1 MSTDGKEHDAP
12 VLSPTT
18 PAPEAKAVRPEHPEI
33 PGSTAPHTARLIDRI
48 ENGVNLIAILILGLM
63 PILEIVMR
71 VFFRSGI
78 QDSIIFVRNSVV
90 LVGYLGG
97 MLAAREKQHLSVAA
111 ASFLQRGHTR
121 TALETV
127 SFVMAVLFTTAFSVT
142 ALEWWLTA
150 FGRLD
155 LVWFVPVRFFAG
167 LVPISFAIMTIRFW
181 RSIPRVAYA
190 RILAAVAFVLGL
202 LLSIGSITNVAY
214 SFVAEIPQFIFGL
227 ETFWY
232 GFMNIVF
239 FPLIILLVASAFVGT
254 PLFVVITGVA
264 YLLFGRNVG
273 ILAVIPNEGYA
284 MLISSSIPAIP
295 MFTFVGYVLSE
306 SKAGERLFRLFKAV
320 LGWMPGGMVV
330 ASILVSVFFATFTGA
345 SGVVI
350 LALGGLLYTILHV
363 KGHHTERFTVGL
375 LTGVGDLGLL
385 FAPSLVLILYA
396 TAAQVSVIDMFLAG
410 LVPGVVTVA
419 VFCIVGVVVSM
430 RHREERYAFDIREAL
445 AALGGSIWEVLL
457 PVIIVVGY
465 FTGLTTLIE
474 TGAVALL
481 YVVIVE
487 VFILRELTLH
497 DLLRAGTKSA
507 MIMGGVLVILAG
519 ARALSYYIVDSRLP
533 FILIEWVEANIGS
546 RLVFLLLLNLALL
559 VTGMFMDI
567 FSAVTV
573 VVPLIIP
580 LGPIFGVDPVHLGV
594 IFVANMAL
602 GFITPPVG
610 LELFLASYRFGKPLP
625 LIYRYIIPFFLLQ
638 LGAVLV
644 ITYVPWFSTALVELL
659 GPLLTPS

>member
-1 MSTDGKEHDAP
+1 MSTEGSSGNSDVARVGRTHRE
-12 VLSPTT
+12 VM
-18 PAPEAKAVRPEHPEI
+18 PEHPEI
-33 PGSTAPHTARLIDRI
+33 PGNAAPHNVRFIDRI
-48 ENGVNLIAILILGLM
+48 ENGANLIAILLLGLM
-63 PILEIVMR
+63 PVLEIATR
-71 VFFRSGI
+71 TIFRGGI
-78 QDSIIFVRNSVV
+78 QDSILFVRNSVV
-90 LVGYLGG
+90 LVGFLGG

-111 ASFLQRGHTR
+111 ASFLRRGHTR
-121 TALETV
+121 TALESV
-127 SFVMAVLFTTAFSVT
+127 SFIMAVLFGT
-142 ALEWWLTA
+142 ALTVTSVEWWLTA
-150 FGRLD
+150 FGAGELI
-155 LVWFVPVRFFAG
+155 WFVPLRLFAATVPVSFAVMTVRFFRS
-167 LVPISFAIMTIRFW
+167 VPL
-181 RSIPRVAYA
+181 VAYA
-190 RILAAVAFVLGL
+190 RVLAVVAAVLGL
-202 LLSIGSITNVAY
+202 ILSIGSITNLAY
-214 SFVAEIPQFIFGL
+214 NFVAEIPEFIIAL
-227 ETFWY
+227 EAFW
-232 GFMNIVF
+232 FSFVNVAF

-254 PLFVVITGVA
+254 PLFIVITGVA

-273 ILAVIPNEGYA
+273 VLAVIPNEGYT
-284 MLISSSIPAIP
+284 MLVSSSIPAIP

-306 SKAGERLFRLFKAV
+306 SKAGERLFRLFKAL

-363 KGHHTERFTVGL
+363 KGRQTERFTVGL

-396 TAAQVSVIDMFLAG
+396 TAAQVSVIDMFLGG
-410 LVPGVVTVA
+410 LLPGIVTVI
-419 VFCIVGVVVSM
+419 VFCIVGVIWSI
-430 RHREERYAFDIREAL
+430 RQKEQRYKFDLKEAL
-445 AALGGSIWEVLL
+445 GALRGSIWEAML
-457 PVIIVVGY
+457 PVIIIAGY
-465 FTGLTTLIE
+465 FTGITTLVE
-474 TGAVALL
+474 TGAIALL
-481 YVVIVE
+481 YVVVVE
-487 VFILRELTLH
+487 VFILKELSLN

-519 ARALSYYIVDSRLP
+519 ARGLSYYVIDSRLP

-546 RLVFLLLLNLALL
+546 KLVFLLLLNLALL

-573 VVPLIIP
+573 VVPLILP
-580 LGPIFGVDPVHLGV
+580 LGALFGIDPVHLGV

-625 LIYRYIIPFFLLQ
+625 VIYRYIIPFFLLQ
-638 LGAVLV
+638 LGAVLI
-644 ITYVPWFSTALVELL
+644 ITYVPWFSTALVDLI

>member
-1 MSTDGKEHDAP
+1 MSTDDRDAQIAMDEAAR
-12 VLSPTT
+12 VDAGALRES
-18 PAPEAKAVRPEHPEI
+18 APDI
-33 PGSTAPHTARLIDRI
+33 PGSSEPKAARLIDRI
-48 ENGVNLIAILILGLM
+48 ENGVNLVAILLLGLM
-63 PILEIVMR
+63 PVLEIVTR
-71 VFFRSGI
+71 TIFRGGV
-78 QDSIIFVRNSVV
+78 QDSIIFVRSSVV
-90 LVGYLGG
+90 LVGYLGA
-97 MLAAREKQHLSVAA
+97 MLAAREKQHLSVAVA
-111 ASFLQRGHTR
+111 TFFKLGHTR

-127 SFVMAVLFTTAFSVT
+127 SYVMATLFSTAFTVT
-142 ALEWWLTA
+142 AVEWWLTA
-150 FGRLD
+150 FGAGE
-155 LVWFVPVRFFAG
+155 LVWFVPLRLFAVIVPVSFTIMTVRFF
-167 LVPISFAIMTIRFW
+167 
-181 RSIPRVAYA
+181 RSVPRVTYA
-190 RILAAVAFVLGL
+190 RVLAVVAVVLGL
-202 LLSIGSITNVAY
+202 ILSVGSISNMAY
-214 SFVAEIPQFIFGL
+214 NFMAEIPDFILNL
-227 ETFWY
+227 ETFWFD
-232 GFMNIVF
+232 FMRFAYI
-239 FPLIILLVASAFVGT
+239 PLLITLILSSFVGT

-264 YLLFGRNVG
+264 YLLVG
-273 ILAVIPNEGYA
+273 QNLGFLAVIPDEGYS
-284 MLISSSIPAIP
+284 MLKSSSIPAIP

-306 SKAGERLFRLFKAV
+306 SKAGERLFRLFKAL

-363 KGHHTERFTVGL
+363 KGRQSERFTVGL

-396 TAAQVSVIDMFLAG
+396 TTAQISVIDMFLGG
-410 LVPGVVTVA
+410 LLPGLVTVA
-419 VFCIVGVVVSM
+419 VFCVVGVIVSI
-430 RHREERYAFDIREAL
+430 RRREERYKFEVKEAL
-445 AALGGSIWEVLL
+445 QALGGSIWEVLL

-465 FTGLTTLIE
+465 FTGITTLVE

-487 VFILRELTLH
+487 VFVLKELSFR

-519 ARALSYYIVDSRLP
+519 AKALSYYVVQIRLP

-546 RLVFLLLLNLALL
+546 KLVFLLLLNLALL
-559 VTGMFMDI
+559 ATGMFMDI

-573 VVPLIIP
+573 VVPLILP
-580 LGPIFGVDPVHLGV
+580 LGALFGIDPVHLGV

-610 LELFLASYRFGKPLP
+610 LELFLASYRFGQPLP
-625 LIYRYIIPFFLLQ
+625 VIYRYIIPFFLLQ
-638 LGAVLV
+638 LGAVLI
-644 ITYVPWFSTALVELL
+644 ITYVPWFSTALVDLI